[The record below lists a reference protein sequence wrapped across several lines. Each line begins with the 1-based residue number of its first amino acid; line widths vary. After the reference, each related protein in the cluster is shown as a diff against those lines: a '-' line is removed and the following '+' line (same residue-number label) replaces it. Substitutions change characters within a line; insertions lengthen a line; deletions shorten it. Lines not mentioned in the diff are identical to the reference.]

1 MIRASLR
8 TAALAALALTAS
20 ACSKNYIPNTDVE
33 DTSDNRKVVLFCEE
47 YRHAVEDKNIG
58 KLLALAS
65 PRYHEDGGNTRGE
78 DDMDY
83 ESLKQYLAGQY
94 MKTTGIRYEI
104 KYRKVTFNEN
114 THVFVD
120 YTYAASYRLPGVKG
134 EEWRHTVA
142 DNRLDLVPDG
152 DTYKIIAGM

>member
-1 MIRASLR
+1 
-8 TAALAALALTAS
+8 
-20 ACSKNYIPNTDVE
+20 
-33 DTSDNRKVVLFCEE
+33 
-47 YRHAVEDKNIG
+47 
-58 KLLALAS
+58 
-65 PRYHEDGGNTRGE
+65 
-78 DDMDY
+78 
-83 ESLKQYLAGQY
+83 

-120 YTYAASYRLPGVKG
+120 YTYAASYRMPGVKS
-134 EEWRHTVA
+134 EEWKHTVA